1 MNIDA
6 LLGENKQAIGALLGG
21 LNLNSKEVDTTLEST
36 KEVVENALIQE
47 TKKNGLTTA
56 LNLFSNDKNSSASNS
71 FLKNIDS
78 SLVKKLVSNGFD
90 NQKAGSIK
98 ELILPFVIK
107 AVASKIGGNSEIL
120 SSLLG
125 GLSSGKS
132 KGPGGLLGKFFN

>member
-125 GLSSGKS
+125 GLSSGKF

>member
-1 MNIDA
+1 MNRDA

-132 KGPGGLLGKFFN
+132 KGQGGLLGKFFN